1 MATYQAPRFC
11 SRCFLGT
18 LRGDI
23 DPTGVVEM
31 LYGLPTYVAR
41 PEAGKDPTGIVVI
54 VPDAMGWE
62 LRNTRALADAY
73 ARRIPAVV
81 LLPDFLDGRNRTY
94 PLPFT

>member
-1 MATYQAPRFC
+1 MASHQAPAFC

-23 DPTGVVEM
+23 EPTGTAET

-41 PEAGKDPTGIVVI
+41 PDAGNDPTGIVVI

-62 LRNTRALADAY
+62 LRNTRVLADSY

-81 LLPDFLDGRNRTY
+81 LIPEFLDGTAVQ
-94 PLPFT
+94 